1 MVVQS
6 PCVQDLEQL
15 RNHMQWIHKVKI
27 HPKMIYNRPP
37 LNCQKCQFRFFTDQG
52 LERHLLGSHG
62 LVTSSM
68 QEASNKGK
76 DGGRCPV
83 CGRVYQWKLLNHVA
97 KDHNMTL
104 KPAHL
109 SYKCTVCTATFGM
122 YKQFENHV
130 YSAHSVVAKRVMD
143 KKSAASASSSSSSRA
158 YSHSAAESLLKP
170 LKINDEITII
180 PQPAKA
186 SSSSSNRGG
195 SHRKTPCQADDS
207 GSENSL

>member
-1 MVVQS
+1 M
-6 PCVQDLEQL
+6 QDLEQL

-68 QEASNKGK
+68 QEAANKGK

-97 KDHNMTL
+97 RDHQMAL

-122 YKQFENHV
+122 YKQFESHV
-130 YSAHSVVAKRVMD
+130 YSAHSVVAKRAMD
-143 KKSAASASSSSSSRA
+143 SSKKPSTSSQVCIANRYDFSAFRSSVTNVFRSCRM
-158 YSHSAAESLLKP
+158 
-170 LKINDEITII
+170 T
-180 PQPAKA
+180 
-186 SSSSSNRGG
+186 R
-195 SHRKTPCQADDS
+195 C
-207 GSENSL
+207 